1 MKPDDELSTTK
12 GMTNSYNL
20 DSKTQQEDFVESLDT
35 LLECIDDAAVD
46 RTHLYS
52 LPVDIRQSSV
62 KK

>member
-1 MKPDDELSTTK
+1 
-12 GMTNSYNL
+12 MTNSYNL